1 MRYVKYIDEKT
12 VENAPNIIFEETI
25 YIANPTEEILLAHGY
40 KPLVEAEQPNVNEN
54 EYVETVYSEE
64 EDRIVL
70 SWIVKQHKTEETNPD
85 EEEVEDG
92 EQ

>member
-1 MRYVKYIDEKT
+1 MRYVKYIDENT
-12 VENAPNIIFEETI
+12 IENAPDIIFEETV

-40 KPLVEAEQPNVNEN
+40 KPLVEAEQPELNEN
-54 EYVETVYSEE
+54 EYVEPFYSEE

-70 SWIVKQHKTEETNPD
+70 SWIVKQYEEK
-85 EEEVEDG
+85 VEDG